1 MDGVCVFNCLP
12 LIKKKNHSGRLDAQ
26 RSQSYPIFKLRMV
39 CLESWNGREI
49 HLKQYNRKA
58 EGFISS
64 VETLRKKKS
73 MFLFLAVTVVRLQ
86 A

>member
-1 MDGVCVFNCLP
+1 
-12 LIKKKNHSGRLDAQ
+12 
-26 RSQSYPIFKLRMV
+26 MV